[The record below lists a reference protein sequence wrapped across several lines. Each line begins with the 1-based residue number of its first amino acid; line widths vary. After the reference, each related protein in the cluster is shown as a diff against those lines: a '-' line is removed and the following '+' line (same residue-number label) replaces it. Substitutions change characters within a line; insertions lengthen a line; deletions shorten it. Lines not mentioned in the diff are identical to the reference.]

1 MSGFGSSKMT
11 HAASDFHPRLRW
23 RRLAGGVACA
33 AAGAAVFQFLGNSTR
48 GYIGTPSLF
57 YWWSFQW
64 VNANSETQH
73 GLPILAVCVALVAYN
88 LWSQP
93 AAPVEGV
100 GTWPA
105 VAAMVG
111 GLALHA
117 VGFVAEQARVSILG
131 LLLFTWGAAS
141 FAGGPRWA
149 RATAFPVS
157 FMVFAIPWNA
167 LDSAGFWLRTWVVSA
182 SAGIVHA
189 VGIPVLVNGTQL
201 MSPDGRY
208 DYDVAAACSG
218 VRSLVALSALSLLIG
233 YLWFRPRWLILVFF
247 ALSFPLIYAGN
258 VARIVAIVV
267 AAQSGGAAW
276 GDRVHAVMGFGV
288 FAVVLGGVYLTAA
301 QIERWR
307 PDWAAPRRGRAS
319 GSSVDVQEYS
329 ASGTPRLGGVWP
341 GTLVT
346 AFAALATALFLAHVA
361 SLPARGRVGIA
372 LGPDGL
378 APVELPAF
386 LGSDW
391 IGRRTDVSEV
401 ERQLLPADTGFS
413 RRTYVLIADPSQQ
426 VFLSIVLSGHDRT
439 SIHRPELCLVGQG
452 WTIRGSSRHYFD
464 YPGAERG
471 FPATVLRVEKE
482 IATRQGRVRVPQLV
496 AYYFVGGDSVVASH
510 WDRIAT
516 DAWNRVAH
524 GRVDRWA
531 YVLIQTGALDGEAAA
546 LRRIQ
551 TVLDGTLK
559 VFQKPGLSTGGKQT

>member
-1 MSGFGSSKMT
+1 MSLLGSSKMT

-23 RRLAGGVACA
+23 RRLACGVACA

-48 GYIGTPSLF
+48 GYIGTASLF

-73 GLPILAVCVALVAYN
+73 GLPILGICVALVAYN
-88 LWSQP
+88 LWSQRAP
-93 AAPVEGV
+93 AVDRG
-100 GTWPA
+100 GIWPA
-105 VAAMVG
+105 VGAMVG
-111 GLALHA
+111 GLCLHA

-131 LLLFTWGAAS
+131 LLLFTWGAAA

-182 SAGIVHA
+182 SAGMVHA
-189 VGIPVLVNGTQL
+189 MGIPVLVNGTQL

-233 YLWFRPRWLILVFF
+233 YLWFRPRWLTIVFF
-247 ALSFPLIYAGN
+247 GLSFPLIFVGN

-267 AAQSGGAAW
+267 AAQWGGAAW

-288 FAVVLGGVYLTAA
+288 FAVVLGGVYLAA
-301 QIERWR
+301 ARIERLR
-307 PDWAAPRRGRAS
+307 PDWAAPRPGRAS
-319 GSSVDVQEYS
+319 GNS
-329 ASGTPRLGGVWP
+329 AAERKPPASEASRPVGVWP

-346 AFAALATALFLAHVA
+346 ASAALATALFLAHVA
-361 SLPARGRVGIA
+361 ALPARGRAGIA
-372 LGPDGL
+372 LSPDGL

-401 ERQLLPADTGFS
+401 ERELLPPDTGFS
-413 RRTYVLIADPSQQ
+413 RRTYVLIADPSEQ

-452 WTIRGSSRHYFD
+452 WTIRDSFTHRFG
-464 YPGAERG
+464 YPGDGRG
-471 FPATVLRVEKE
+471 FPSTVLRVEKE
-482 IATRQGRVRVPQLV
+482 IATRKGSVMIPQLV
-496 AYYFVGGDSVVASH
+496 AYYFVGDDTVVASH

-524 GRVDRWA
+524 GRADRWA
-531 YVLIQTGALDGEAAA
+531 YVLIQTGASDGEDAA

-559 VFQKPGLSTGGKQT
+559 VFQKPGLSIGGKQT